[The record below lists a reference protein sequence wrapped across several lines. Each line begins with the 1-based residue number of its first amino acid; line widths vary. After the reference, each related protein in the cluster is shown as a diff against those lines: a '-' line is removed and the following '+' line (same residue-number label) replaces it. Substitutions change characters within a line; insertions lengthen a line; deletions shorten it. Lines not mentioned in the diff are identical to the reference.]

1 MTGATTAGPGPR
13 VLVLSGGLVH
23 LVNQLAVVIG
33 LGEREGWRPGD
44 LAVLVTGGLR
54 LDAAGLLQLHRHLE
68 HWFEVLRRQW
78 PGACAGLRLVPDQ
91 AVLRP
96 GEWEMACLNNLWQE
110 SQREHLERLAIPT
123 VLDCGDAVG
132 IYYRCGR
139 ELRAL
144 LPSLL
149 GLPVVEPK
157 RRLRLVLEGRQPLWH
172 RPARPVEPV
181 PVRLRAR
188 LFDSLAAS
196 LAPPPGTAGDALLP
210 PLSPGRP
217 LWLCSV
223 PNLAHQFPGRRLPLA
238 VLEAWLDR
246 LEGFE
251 PRQDRL
257 VLIDHPK
264 APVGGSFGPG
274 LPAAVAGPIRSA
286 LPLEL
291 LVRSWQQEAPQRPVI
306 VAGMTSALV
315 GVRRLTGAPVRWLAL
330 APLWRAN
337 PSYRHRP
344 QEFLHRWLRVR
355 RMALLCRE
363 ALPPTGEP
371 C

>member
-1 MTGATTAGPGPR
+1 M
-13 VLVLSGGLVH
+13 LVLSGGLVH

-33 LGEREGWRPGD
+33 LGEREGWCARD

-54 LDAAGLLQLHRHLE
+54 QDSAGLEALHHHLE
-68 HWFEVLRRQW
+68 HWFGALRREW
-78 PGACAGLRLVPDQ
+78 PAACAGLRLVRDSVRLLPD
-91 AVLRP
+91 
-96 GEWEMACLNNLWQE
+96 EWEIACLNNLWQRC
-110 SQREHLERLAIPT
+110 QRQPLERLGIPL

-149 GLPVVEPK
+149 GLPVLEPD
-157 RRLRLVLEGRQPLWH
+157 RRVRRFLEGRQPLWH
-172 RPARPVEPV
+172 RPAGPVEPM
-181 PVRLRAR
+181 PLSERAH
-188 LFDSLAAS
+188 LFDSLVAS
-196 LAPPPGTAGDALLP
+196 LGPSTDAGVEAVLALS
-210 PLSPGRP
+210 SPGGP

-223 PNLAHQFPGRRLPLA
+223 PNLAHQFPGQRLPVV
-238 VLEAWLDR
+238 VLEAWLDQ

-251 PRQDRL
+251 RRRDRL
-257 VLIDHPK
+257 LLIDHPK
-264 APVGGSFGPG
+264 APPGGSFGPD

-291 LVRSWQQEAPQRPVI
+291 LVRRWQQAAPQRPLI

-315 GVRRLTGAPVRWLAL
+315 GVRRLTGAEVRWLAL

-337 PSYRHRP
+337 PNYRRRP

-363 ALPPTGEP
+363 SLPPLAGGR
-371 C
+371 